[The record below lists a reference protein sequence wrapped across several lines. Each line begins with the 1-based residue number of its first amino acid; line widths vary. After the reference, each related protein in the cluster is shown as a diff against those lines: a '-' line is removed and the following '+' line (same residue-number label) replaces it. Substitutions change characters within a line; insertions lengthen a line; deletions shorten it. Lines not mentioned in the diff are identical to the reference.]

1 MALNL
6 IQKSN
11 LFGKPLTLWR
21 QRNNNQRSF
30 MELSNHVAI
39 VTGGASGLGRA
50 SIELFSKAGASVA
63 IFDMNEEAG
72 QALASE
78 LGDKAIFCA
87 VNIAD
92 EDSIIAAIEKVM
104 DAFGAIHICINCAGR
119 GGGATKTLSKKGPF
133 PMDLFRDVINI
144 NLVGT
149 FNVITLVAE
158 KMAMNEPND
167 KGERGVII
175 NTSSIAAYEGQRGQV
190 AYAASKGA
198 LVSLTLPVARDLAY
212 YGIRMTTI
220 APGLCETPLLG
231 ALPAEVKE
239 GLAKDVQFP
248 KRLAEAE
255 EFASLTEHII
265 SNPYINGETI
275 RLDGGLRMPAG

>member
-1 MALNL
+1 
-6 IQKSN
+6 
-11 LFGKPLTLWR
+11 
-21 QRNNNQRSF
+21 
-30 MELSNHVAI
+30 MELTNHVAI

-50 SIELFSKAGASVA
+50 TVELFAKAGGKVV

-72 QALASE
+72 SALAIE
-78 LGDKAIFCA
+78 LGDGAIFCP
-87 VNIAD
+87 VNIAS
-92 EDSIIAAIEKVM
+92 EDSIAAAVDKVM
-104 DAFGAIHICINCAGR
+104 NTFGTIHICVNCAGR

-158 KMAMNEPND
+158 KMAKNEPNAN
-167 KGERGVII
+167 GERGVII

-198 LVSLTLPVARDLAY
+198 LVSLTLPIARDLAY
-212 YGIRMTTI
+212 YGIRILTI

-231 ALPAEVKE
+231 ALPADVKE
-239 GLAKDVQFP
+239 ALAKEVQFP
-248 KRLAEAE
+248 RRLANAG
-255 EFASLTEHII
+255 EFASLAEHIVN
-265 SNPYINGETI
+265 NPYLNGETI
-275 RLDGGLRMPAG
+275 RLDGGLRMGPG